1 MPRAKRRQEPS
12 AGDTSRRRS
21 AHGATTQAKRRGQK
35 WRRSAC
41 VVVVGLANDSSPAAA
56 SSRHGSFDATCHFT
70 TARRDHPPSP
80 LFPAEARARG
90 WFAVAYFGPLVVVG
104 GFVLPTVLIGIVSIA
119 FDGAKTR
126 CEADLREAR
135 LSRERGR
142 SINSTARTSTER
154 LARARESAARERVGT
169 SWSTPFSPQN
179 CPSHQYGRERT
190 GCVLRYLG
198 RRERYS
204 PFATEEYCS
213 QRPSGLSLSLDQ
225 RDQVAL
231 VIARARVIYA
241 SQPAA
246 LAARVATARCLFE
259 ELDVDGAGS
268 LDIYELRPFMT

>member
-1 MPRAKRRQEPS
+1 MAPRCSRPTSRATPPRSVARWVRACVRSWHNRSERASWCAPRASKRAAARRKRASERAAAVPRAKRRQEPS

-21 AHGATTQAKRRGQK
+21 AHGATTRAKRRGQK

-41 VVVVGLANDSSPAAA
+41 VVVVGVANDSSPAAA
-56 SSRHGSFDATCHFT
+56 SSRHDSFDATCHFT

-135 LSRERGR
+135 MSRERGR

-169 SWSTPFSPQN
+169 SWSIPFSPQN

-190 GCVLRYLG
+190 GWVLRYLG
-198 RRERYS
+198 
-204 PFATEEYCS
+204 
-213 QRPSGLSLSLDQ
+213 
-225 RDQVAL
+225 
-231 VIARARVIYA
+231 
-241 SQPAA
+241 
-246 LAARVATARCLFE
+246 
-259 ELDVDGAGS
+259 
-268 LDIYELRPFMT
+268 